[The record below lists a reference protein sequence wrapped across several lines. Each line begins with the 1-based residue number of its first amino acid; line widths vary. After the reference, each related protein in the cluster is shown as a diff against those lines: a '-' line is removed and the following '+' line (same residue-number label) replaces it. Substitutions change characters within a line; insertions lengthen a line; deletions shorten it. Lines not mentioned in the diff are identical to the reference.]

1 MQAGGRRFDP
11 VWLHQTAVLY
21 CQFVRENINPRA
33 AFKPLRA
40 MSDIVKRR
48 SIRAFGAAVKGRGRR
63 AISMH
68 LLRRKPQSGAKSAK
82 LDRIAV
88 GSIL

>member
-1 MQAGGRRFDP
+1 
-11 VWLHQTAVLY
+11 
-21 CQFVRENINPRA
+21 
-33 AFKPLRA
+33 

-48 SIRAFGAAVKGRGRR
+48 SIRVFGAAIKGRGRH
-63 AISMH
+63 AISNQESAIRKQGSK
-68 LLRRKPQSGAKSAK
+68 LLMPDACNLMPDMSAE

>member
-1 MQAGGRRFDP
+1 
-11 VWLHQTAVLY
+11 
-21 CQFVRENINPRA
+21 
-33 AFKPLRA
+33 

-48 SIRAFGAAVKGRGRR
+48 SIRAFGAAIKGRGRR
-63 AISMH
+63 AISMYP
-68 LLRRKPQSGAKSAK
+68 LRRKPRPDAKSAK

>member
-1 MQAGGRRFDP
+1 
-11 VWLHQTAVLY
+11 
-21 CQFVRENINPRA
+21 
-33 AFKPLRA
+33 

-48 SIRAFGAAVKGRGRR
+48 SIRAFGVTVKGCGRR

-68 LLRRKPQSGAKSAK
+68 LLRREPCRMQMSAE

>member
-1 MQAGGRRFDP
+1 LQAGGRRFDP

-48 SIRAFGAAVKGRGRR
+48 SIRAPRGFARSRR
-63 AISMH
+63 SARYLH
-68 LLRRKPQSGAKSAK
+68 SGAPENDA
-82 LDRIAV
+82 L
-88 GSIL
+88 

>member
-1 MQAGGRRFDP
+1 
-11 VWLHQTAVLY
+11 
-21 CQFVRENINPRA
+21 VREFQSA
-33 AFKPLRA
+33 TLGFSSSAGV